1 MKKVIFLDCDGV
13 INNATTYHDQYD
25 GDHTSMYLIDDI
37 LLDRVKTIQEQTVAD
52 IVLSSSWRH
61 SPEAIDTLKK
71 KGLKIIDITPF
82 VWDKRGYE
90 VDKWLQS
97 HPEYY
102 DYVILDD
109 IVFWFLPCQSSH
121 IIHTDQIVGITEEDM
136 KEAIDILNNSSE
148 RKLYNTWKKAG
159 IECNLATIYLD
170 SCGWMHGIITEGK
183 TSLFDL
189 FNVSELHTYYLNEQD
204 GKTMIHNTP
213 FDRPYNK
220 TFIANSYFIFHD
232 YDCEVSKIIIHNA
245 TD

>member
-13 INNATTYHDQYD
+13 INNATTYHDQYA

-37 LLDRVKTIQEQTVAD
+37 LLDRVKAIQEQTGAD

-61 SPEAIDTLKK
+61 SQEAIDILKK

-121 IIHTDQIVGITEEDM
+121 VIHTDQIVGITEEDM

-170 SCGWMHGIITEGK
+170 GCGWLHGVICEDKKI
-183 TSLFDL
+183 F
-189 FNVSELHTYYLNEQD
+189 FNPFGISELNTYYLNEQND
-204 GKTMIHNTP
+204 KVTIHNTP
-213 FDRPYNK
+213 YDRSFTK
-220 TFIANSYFIFHD
+220 TFISNSYFIFHD